1 MHGKTSY
8 CVCFCFLFLLGEGG
22 LLMHFMLCITMDL
35 NLQWPS
41 ELLLYFLLF
50 PGKPDNGN
58 ANSWNVS
65 MEQCKNSHSPYYL
78 LGNISLDDP
87 QYICKIIIHRSQ
99 VVWIGVVRQIYT
111 SIDQGIL
118 ISSFIF
124 EIFVQQSK
132 NCMIQRIFS
141 SQNNNRLWPE
151 YPSSYFTFKWYI
163 YMLRSS

>member
-8 CVCFCFLFLLGEGG
+8 CVCFCFGVVFFFFVNAFYALYNDGFK
-22 LLMHFMLCITMDL
+22 FR
-35 NLQWPS
+35 WPS

-50 PGKPDNGN
+50 PGIPDNGN

-65 MEQCKNSHSPYYL
+65 MEQCKNSHPPYYL

-87 QYICKIIIHRSQ
+87 QYICNIIIHQSQ
-99 VVWIGVVRQIYT
+99 VVWIGVVRHIYT
-111 SIDQGIL
+111 STDQGIL

-132 NCMIQRIFS
+132 NCMIQRIFL

>member
-1 MHGKTSY
+1 MNAWQNFLL
-8 CVCFCFLFLLGEGG
+8 CLFLFWGVF
-22 LLMHFMLCITMDL
+22 LLMHLMLCITMDL

-41 ELLLYFLLF
+41 ELLLYLLLF
-50 PGKPDNGN
+50 PEIPDNGN

-65 MEQCKNSHSPYYL
+65 MEQCKKSRPPYYL
-78 LGNISLDDP
+78 LGSVSLDDP
-87 QYICKIIIHRSQ
+87 QYICNISIHQSQ

-132 NCMIQRIFS
+132 NCMIQRIS
-141 SQNNNRLWPE
+141 SRQNNNRPWTE
-151 YPSSYFTFKWYI
+151 YPSSHFTFKWDMYI
-163 YMLRSS
+163 LRSS